1 MCAAL
6 EMKPTDSSVEHT
18 KAEKAQHRDGVEVL
32 LQWESQPF
40 RTVKAAQDLLTLAL
54 L

>member
-6 EMKPTDSSVEHT
+6 EVKPTDSSVEHT
-18 KAEKAQHRDGVEVL
+18 KAEKPQYSGEVEVL

-40 RTVKAAQDLLTLAL
+40 RTIKGPQELLTLAL